1 MIDPQLSRCT
11 SFVAALDASCYTGLR
26 LSLRRL
32 LLEHSV
38 LSHCFP
44 VLSCCVDELADLL
57 LCAVCLRYGG
67 KWAFSIIVAREEGQ
81 RVGVFARLRAQR
93 RILVAQFQSN
103 AIWLRMF
110 VSSIPLAAD
119 SCFAHFPG
127 GTATGVRRRYEKK
140 PEGRVPG

>member
-1 MIDPQLSRCT
+1 M
-11 SFVAALDASCYTGLR
+11 
-26 LSLRRL
+26 
-32 LLEHSV
+32 
-38 LSHCFP
+38 
-44 VLSCCVDELADLL
+44 
-57 LCAVCLRYGG
+57 LCAVCLCYGG
-67 KWAFSIIVAREEGQ
+67 KWAFSIVVAREEGQ
-81 RVGVFARLRAQR
+81 RVGVFAMLRAQR

-140 PEGRVPG
+140 SEGRVPG